1 MPRVVPRV
9 VLLGVCG
16 ALASAVAAGCGSSAP
31 QDAHEP
37 RGRFTVH
44 VAQASFPSHQAVA
57 RPVQLVVAVRN
68 TGLRTLPNVTVAVT
82 SFDYLS
88 DYPRLSSRKRPV
100 WVVDQGPGRVP
111 YPRVETVE
119 VDPPGAGTTSNYNV
133 WALGP
138 LPAGATRTFVWRV
151 TPVKPGLHRVFY
163 RVYGDLNG
171 RAQAQL
177 ANGRSPAGSFTVY
190 VAGKPPPVHVDPQ
203 TGKVVPGPYV
213 PSEG

>member
-1 MPRVVPRV
+1 MSRVW
-9 VLLGVCG
+9 LLGICG
-16 ALASAVAAGCGSSAP
+16 ALVSAVAAGCGSSEP
-31 QDAHEP
+31 QNAHEP

-44 VAQASFPSHQAVA
+44 VAQASFPTHQAVA

-68 TGLRTLPNVTVAVT
+68 TGARTLPNVTVAVT

-88 DYPRLSSRKRPV
+88 NYPHLSSRKRPV

-119 VDPPGAGTTSNYNV
+119 VDPPGAGTTSNYNI

-163 RVYGDLNG
+163 KVYAGLNG

-177 ANGRSPAGSFTVY
+177 AGGRAPAGSFTVY
-190 VAGKPPPVHVDPQ
+190 VAGQPPPTHVDPK
-203 TGKVVPGPYV
+203 TGKVVPGPYI
-213 PSEG
+213 PPEG